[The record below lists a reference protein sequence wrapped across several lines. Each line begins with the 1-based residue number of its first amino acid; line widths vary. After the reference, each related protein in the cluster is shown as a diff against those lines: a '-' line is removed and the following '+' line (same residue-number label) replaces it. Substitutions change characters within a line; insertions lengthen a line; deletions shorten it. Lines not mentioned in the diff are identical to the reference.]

1 MKSFSKRLTATI
13 LIMAMMVSMLGI
25 VVSASPGMHFTIGTV
40 TGEPGDTVEIDVT
53 MSGNPGFSSAT
64 IEFSLGA
71 GLSFVGTLANY
82 DLSNSAMPGP
92 LFNPANGRMNF
103 GMANPLQNFTGNG
116 HVITLVIAIDPSAT
130 PGQIPVSI
138 NAATAQMSIFNAAN
152 VEVPFT
158 VTAGSVT
165 VDAPFSG
172 TPATVRVEPGADPF
186 FDVSSITAE
195 AEAANITV
203 VIDSAPPAGDFDT
216 AEFNEASAVFAS
228 ITLEDN
234 IGATIPTPFGFR
246 VAVTMPIPPG
256 VSAGDLRVFH
266 YGSNP
271 AGSPTTITPTISGS
285 SFTFMMSSNEYYAF
299 GALSGTFSNT
309 GSQSGDVLARV
320 IGLDEDPAAFAV
332 EIEWGDMLFVF
343 DHGGHTDVLSTNV
356 TVHGTLTT
364 VGLTTSVNNSPHWRP
379 EFINGINNRIGV
391 KNVSADSTPLD
402 VTFNYIM
409 EPGSG
414 GAPSQFNAAA
424 GVNNV
429 VGRFHSTNA
438 AALTAA
444 GVLTNPTAINSAASP
459 NLAYGDSDS
468 VYFAFSGTPDGAPG
482 DGSWPNFR
490 LVGRVVVSWEPA

>member
-1 MKSFSKRLTATI
+1 
-13 LIMAMMVSMLGI
+13 
-25 VVSASPGMHFTIGTV
+25 
-40 TGEPGDTVEIDVT
+40 
-53 MSGNPGFSSAT
+53 
-64 IEFSLGA
+64 
-71 GLSFVGTLANY
+71 
-82 DLSNSAMPGP
+82 
-92 LFNPANGRMNF
+92 
-103 GMANPLQNFTGNG
+103 
-116 HVITLVIAIDPSAT
+116 
-130 PGQIPVSI
+130 
-138 NAATAQMSIFNAAN
+138 
-152 VEVPFT
+152 
-158 VTAGSVT
+158 
-165 VDAPFSG
+165 
-172 TPATVRVEPGADPF
+172 
-186 FDVSSITAE
+186 
-195 AEAANITV
+195 
-203 VIDSAPPAGDFDT
+203 
-216 AEFNEASAVFAS
+216 
-228 ITLEDN
+228 
-234 IGATIPTPFGFR
+234 
-246 VAVTMPIPPG
+246 MPIPPG